1 MAVFEAIATTYLES
15 TQASVTFSS
24 IPTTYEHLQLRISSR
39 MDHPGA
45 SGGALQLRF
54 NGDTG
59 SNYSNHTF
67 QTYSGTSLNADG
79 YASFAY
85 VYQAGRNT
93 GPNSHASIYAATIID
108 ILDYRNTNKNT
119 TMMGMTESI
128 SSANYLSFFSALW
141 DNTAAVTSILLFPA
155 SNNGDFVADTTMTLY
170 GLNSA
175 N

>member
-24 IPTTYEHLQLRISSR
+24 IPTTYEHLQLRISGR
-39 MDHPGA
+39 MNI
-45 SGGALQLRF
+45 SGSSGHGIYMRF

-79 YASFAY
+79 YTGFAY
-85 VYQAGRNT
+85 VYQAGRIT
-93 GPNSHASIYAATIID
+93 GPLAHASIYATTTID

-119 TMMGMTESI
+119 TMIGLTASLPG
-128 SSANYLSFFSALW
+128 SSYLSFFSALW
-141 DNTAAVTSILLFPA
+141 DDTAAVTSILLYPPQ
-155 SNNGDFVADTTMTLY
+155 NDFVADTTMTLY

>member
-24 IPTTYEHLQLRISSR
+24 IPATYEHLQLRISGRQNIS
-39 MDHPGA
+39 G
-45 SGGALQLRF
+45 STGGALNMRI

-59 SNYSNHTF
+59 SNYSNHTM
-67 QTYSGTSLNADG
+67 QTYGGSSLNADP
-79 YASFAY
+79 YVNFAY
-85 VYQAGRNT
+85 VYQAGRVVM
-93 GPNSHASIYAATIID
+93 PNSNAAFYAATIID

-119 TMMGMTESI
+119 TMTGFTESI
-128 SSANYLSFFSALW
+128 SSGNYLSFYSVLW
-141 DNTAAVTSILLFPA
+141 DDTAAVTSILLYPPSSA
-155 SNNGDFVADTTMTLY
+155 SFVADTTMTLY

>member
-24 IPTTYEHLQLRISSR
+24 IPQTYEHLQLRMSGRQNISGS
-39 MDHPGA
+39 A
-45 SGGALQLRF
+45 GGALHMRV

-59 SNYSNHTF
+59 SNYSNHSYR
-67 QTYSGTSLNADG
+67 TYGGSSINADA
-79 YASFAY
+79 YANFAY
-85 VYQAGRNT
+85 VYQAGRLT
-93 GPNSHASIYAATIID
+93 GPNSNAAFYATTIVD

-119 TMMGMTESI
+119 TMIGLTESV
-128 SSANYLSFFSALW
+128 SSSDYLSFFSVLW
-141 DNTAAVTSILLFPA
+141 DDTAAVTSILLYSPSSA
-155 SNNGDFVADTTMTLY
+155 SFVADTTMTLY